1 MEHLPLRYI
10 YTAPNQL
17 KEWAILPV
25 LSTGNYG
32 FTRWVCCCC
41 YCYCCFVCLCFLF
54 FSFSFEAFGAYGPKT
69 GNKNIWHR
77 PSLCGAR
84 ALCQHLFTLYL
95 RFRVTKYMY
104 ACIKTG
110 SDAVNDNVNIVFQIG
125 SLYPTH
131 YPSCF
136 CKWSIMFGADH
147 FFHRLRPKFS
157 VV

>member
-1 MEHLPLRYI
+1 MGLL
-10 YTAPNQL
+10 L
-17 KEWAILPV
+17 L
-25 LSTGNYG
+25 LLLLL
-32 FTRWVCCCC
+32 F
-41 YCYCCFVCLCFLF
+41 CLLV
-54 FSFSFEAFGAYGPKT
+54 FSFFFLSVLKPLAPMAPKLE
-69 GNKNIWHR
+69 NKNIWHR
-77 PSLCGAR
+77 PRLCDAT
-84 ALCQHLFTLYL
+84 ALCKHLFTLYL

-110 SDAVNDNVNIVFQIG
+110 SDAVNYNVNIVFQIG

-147 FFHRLRPKFS
+147 FFHGFRLKFS